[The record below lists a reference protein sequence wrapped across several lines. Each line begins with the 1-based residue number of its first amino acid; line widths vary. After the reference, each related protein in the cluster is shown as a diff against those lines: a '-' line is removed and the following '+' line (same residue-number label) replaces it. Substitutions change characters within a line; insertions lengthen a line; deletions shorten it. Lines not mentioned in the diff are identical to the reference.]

1 MVADL
6 RAVVATLDERPVLV
20 GASIYGTTA
29 LLAQGADPD
38 LARAL
43 VLVDVTPT
51 IEPEG
56 TAEITRFVRSDADR
70 FSSMEE
76 AAEAVATYNPHRRQ
90 PPGPKGCVRTSA
102 AGTTAGTGTGTR
114 GSSTAGTTIPRILRG
129 QRPPCPGGSRAAADT
144 DLAGGSYRNLG
155 S

>member
-76 AAEAVATYNPHRRQ
+76 ALRRSRRTTRTAASHLGRRAV
-90 PPGPKGCVRTSA
+90 
-102 AGTTAGTGTGTR
+102 
-114 GSSTAGTTIPRILRG
+114 
-129 QRPPCPGGSRAAADT
+129 
-144 DLAGGSYRNLG
+144 
-155 S
+155 